1 MRPRA
6 SSFSRLI
13 CAATTAAIASA
24 CAADLGDDA
33 PLDDLPAGAT
43 ATVTAAL
50 DQPDYQPG
58 DRMTL
63 TVVET
68 FTVSRT
74 TSISDTGGHAWTKQS
89 DNGKTMVFAATAG
102 TRSGSFTVT
111 ATVKPSSGTSK
122 SASAGYR
129 IAAATATPR
138 WPGHQPGRIYLGMS
152 TPKEDWAAKL
162 AELSPQVP
170 GVRRSY
176 FDWGQSSA
184 EAAQIASDHAAH
196 RLPWISFKP
205 PDTGG
210 TVPQRWDA
218 VSSGAY
224 DADIRARARRYAA
237 LSAPVIVTFHHEP
250 SNDASEADGV
260 KWARAWIHLHD
271 VMEDETGLANV
282 TFAPIVGDWLFNP
295 ANKSQDPANWVTAGV
310 ISREPFLGID
320 IYQNG
325 KGDGFEGRLGAILT
339 WLADHGDPDAMIGVG
354 ETGSTD
360 LFFDQDPS
368 DPTAV
373 EWWRDSWAWAMAH
386 TDRIGVVS
394 YFNSTRNSKPD
405 HVWALDESAAK
416 LDAFEQSLAA
426 PVTCRVP

>member
-1 MRPRA
+1 M
-6 SSFSRLI
+6 
-13 CAATTAAIASA
+13 ASA
-24 CAADLGDDA
+24 CLVEPDAVA
-33 PLDDLPAGAT
+33 PLDDLPASAA

-50 DQPDYQPG
+50 DQPQYQPG
-58 DRMTL
+58 DLMTL
-63 TVVET
+63 AVVET

-74 TSISDTGGHAWTKQS
+74 TTIADTGGHAWSKQS
-89 DNGKTMVFAATAG
+89 DNGKTMVFTATAG
-102 TRSGSFTVT
+102 TRAGSFAVT
-111 ATVKPSSGTSK
+111 ATVKPISGTAK
-122 SASAGYR
+122 SASAPYA
-129 IAAATATPR
+129 IAPATATPR

-162 AELSPQVP
+162 AELSPELP

-176 FDWGQSSA
+176 FDWAQSSS
-184 EAAQIASDHAAH
+184 EATQIASDHAAH

-218 VSSGAY
+218 VSSGAW

-260 KWARAWIHLHD
+260 KWARAWIHIHD

-295 ANKSQDPANWVTAGV
+295 ANKAQDPANWVTAGV
-310 ISREPFLGID
+310 ISREPFLGVD

-325 KGDGFEGRLGAILT
+325 NRDGFEARLGAILT

-360 LFFDQDPS
+360 LFFDQDPG

-386 TDRIGVVS
+386 PDRIGVVS

-405 HVWALDESAAK
+405 HVWELAESAAK
-416 LDAFEQSLAA
+416 LDAFKQSLAT
-426 PVTCRVP
+426 PVTCRLP

>member
-1 MRPRA
+1 MRPAARTISRA
-6 SSFSRLI
+6 AVL
-13 CAATTAAIASA
+13 AALVLSAA
-24 CAADLGDDA
+24 CAADLEEGA

-50 DQPDYQPG
+50 DQPQYHPG
-58 DRMTL
+58 DPMQL
-63 TVVET
+63 TVTET

-74 TSISDTGGHAWTKQS
+74 ASISDSGGHAWSKQS
-89 DNGKTMVFAATAG
+89 DNGKTLVFTATAG
-102 TRSGSFTVT
+102 TRTGSFTVT
-111 ATVKPSSGTSK
+111 ATVKPSSGTAKSG
-122 SASAGYR
+122 SASYTIAQVT
-129 IAAATATPR
+129 AAAR

-152 TPKEDWAAKL
+152 TPREEWSGKL
-162 AELSPQVP
+162 AELAPQVP

-176 FDWGQSSA
+176 FDWGESSA
-184 EAAQIASDHAAH
+184 EANQIAADHAAH

-218 VSSGAY
+218 VASGAY

-237 LSAPVIVTFHHEP
+237 LPAPVIVTFHHEP
-250 SNDASEADGV
+250 SNDAAEADGV
-260 KWARAWIHLHD
+260 KWARAWIHIHD
-271 VMEDETGLANV
+271 VMDDETGLANV

-295 ANKSQDPANWVTAGV
+295 SNKSQDPANWITSGV

-325 KGDGFEGRLGAILT
+325 KGDGFESRLGAILT
-339 WLADHGDPDAMIGVG
+339 WLADHGDADAMVGVG

-386 TDRIGVVS
+386 SDRIGVVS

-405 HVWALDESAAK
+405 HVWELAESAAK
-416 LDAFEQSLAA
+416 LDAFKQSLAA
-426 PVTCRVP
+426 PVTCRLP